1 MQTKTQSLIESI
13 ANVAIGYGVAVLSQ
27 IIVFPV
33 VGVEATVKQNLT
45 IGVWFTAISLVR
57 SYFVRR
63 AFNRFHNYEHRPIN

>member
-27 IIVFPV
+27 IIVFPI
-33 VGVEATVKQNLT
+33 VGVEASVKQNLT

-57 SYFVRR
+57 SYLVRR
-63 AFNRFHNYEHRPIN
+63 AFNRFHNYEHRPTN